1 MKIVPARYK
10 QAPCLRLENEALRL
24 LVLPG
29 RGGNIASLFD
39 KRADRELLYQRP
51 GDVLRPVPG
60 SAMYLGDSVQLR
72 IDQDGELAPQARP
85 SDLELGFQIDAA
97 GKLATWN
104 WNTNGSERETLP
116 KSSR

>member
-1 MKIVPARYK
+1 MAVKIVPARYK

-51 GDVLRPVPG
+51 GDVLRPVPRG
-60 SAMYLGDSVQLR
+60 LR
-72 IDQDGELAPQARP
+72 FEDAECAGIDDMFPNA
-85 SDLELGFQIDAA
+85 AA
-97 GKLATWN
+97 G
-104 WNTNGSERETLP
+104 GR
-116 KSSR
+116 

>member
-1 MKIVPARYK
+1 MAVKIVPARYK

-51 GDVLRPVPG
+51 GDVLRPVPRGLRFEDAECAGIDDMFPNAAAAAVETVDGGG
-60 SAMYLGDSVQLR
+60 SACRTTGRSGTGLC
-72 IDQDGELAPQARP
+72 AR
-85 SDLELGFQIDAA
+85 GGWRTA
-97 GKLATWN
+97 
-104 WNTNGSERETLP
+104 
-116 KSSR
+116 